1 MKLNDLQ
8 KAYDDR
14 FDLITRL
21 LQYIKY
27 AEFNHLDVEF
37 MDSFLQEYLVD
48 QNIGMSINHAAR
60 EWDL

>member
-1 MKLNDLQ
+1 MKLNELQ

-21 LQYIKY
+21 LQYIEY
-27 AEFNHLDVEF
+27 AKANHLDVEF

-48 QNIGMSINHAAR
+48 QNIGMSIRHAAR